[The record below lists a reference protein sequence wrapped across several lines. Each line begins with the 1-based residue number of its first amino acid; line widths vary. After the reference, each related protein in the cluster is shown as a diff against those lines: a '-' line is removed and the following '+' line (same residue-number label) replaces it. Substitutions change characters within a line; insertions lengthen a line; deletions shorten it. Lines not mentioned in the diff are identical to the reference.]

1 MLPEKYLFIIVSQR
15 KVRIFNVDGY
25 SNNFTQKSRVS
36 QNKQYTW
43 YIELRNEIH
52 LLWKSDSSSL
62 NAAVDS
68 TPGQCYCWTQSET
81 DK

>member
-15 KVRIFNVDGY
+15 KVRIFNAGGY
-25 SNNFTQKSRVS
+25 SNNFMQKSRVS

-52 LLWKSDSSSL
+52 LL
-62 NAAVDS
+62 
-68 TPGQCYCWTQSET
+68 
-81 DK
+81 